1 MARFNVPIEG
11 EDLDRAWAAFNGTP
25 GIETVGRPLETRFAS
40 GPPERGR
47 TGRLLTAALDADT
60 AIDAEARVREA
71 LPRGEY
77 VVGQA
82 EEYGD

>member
-25 GIETVGRPLETRFAS
+25 GIETVGRPLEARFAS
-40 GPPERGR
+40 PEGGR
-47 TGRLLTAALDADT
+47 TGRLLTAALRADT
-60 AIDAEARVREA
+60 AIDAEARAREA
-71 LPRGEY
+71 LPKGEY